1 MSLSVTLDNIGL
13 KKGYNL
19 LISNLN
25 LEAKNGDAISLTGQ
39 NGVGK
44 TTLLRAIAGFFSPF
58 AGKISASD
66 DSGPIEPV
74 RFRTELIHY
83 LGHQDA
89 LSPTRTTEQELRFQA
104 QYLNAN
110 ENNYQ
115 FAVQYLNLAP
125 LLDLETRLLSAGQK
139 RRVSFARLLIA
150 QRPVWL
156 LDEPMSPLDADQRD
170 VAARLMQDHLSDG
183 GIIIAAVHDPL
194 PFETRIVHLTR
205 PDVKA
210 QEAALVD

>member
-1 MSLSVTLDNIGL
+1 M
-13 KKGYNL
+13 
-19 LISNLN
+19 
-25 LEAKNGDAISLTGQ
+25 
-39 NGVGK
+39 
-44 TTLLRAIAGFFSPF
+44 
-58 AGKISASD
+58 
-66 DSGPIEPV
+66 
-74 RFRTELIHY
+74 IHY

-115 FAVQYLNLAP
+115 LAVNYLNLSP

-139 RRVSFARLLIA
+139 RRVTLARLLIA
-150 QRPVWL
+150 PRKLWL
-156 LDEPMSPLDADQRD
+156 LDEPMSPLDAGQRD
-170 VAARLMQDHLSDG
+170 LAARLMHDHLSDG

-205 PDVKA
+205 PVLKA
-210 QEAALVD
+210 QEAALAC

>member
-1 MSLSVTLDNIGL
+1 MSLSVTLDGISL

-25 LEAKNGDAISLTGQ
+25 LEVASGDVISLTGQ

-44 TTLLRAIAGFFSPF
+44 TTLLRAVAGFFSPQT
-58 AGKISASD
+58 GKISASD
-66 DSGPIEPV
+66 AGSPIEPV

-115 FAVQYLNLAP
+115 FAVQYLNLSP

-139 RRVSFARLLIA
+139 RRVSLARLLMA
-150 QRPVWL
+150 PRKLWL
-156 LDEPMSPLDADQRD
+156 LDEPMSPLDTGQRD
-170 VAARLMQDHLSDG
+170 LAARLMQDHVSDG

-205 PDVKA
+205 PDIPA